1 MATYTFSEFHLDEA
15 ELLIDLEGARHDLY
29 AARDYVRRI
38 IDSYNNLRGE
48 DFLNI
53 EALCVTAIIKYGR
66 AFVGGVRKID
76 KKSITSG
83 LPPEI
88 EEAHNNF
95 LAWRNLHI
103 AHSVNDY
110 EMGRIQARYCEERI
124 ETEGI
129 VSVSV
134 AQSSVV
140 TPSQLEFVSLLK
152 TIEYFIE
159 IFSNLIKK
167 EQERVLKIIR
177 DMPIDKVL
185 AMDEPAMC
193 PGRDS
198 RGITVSR
205 KRK

>member
-15 ELLIDLEGARHDLY
+15 ELLIDLEGARHDLNS
-29 AARDYVRRI
+29 AREYVRRI
-38 IDSYNNLRGE
+38 IESYNNVQGE
-48 DFLNI
+48 DFKNI
-53 EALCVTAIIKYGR
+53 EALCITAIIKYGR

-76 KKSITSG
+76 KQSLTSG

-88 EEAHNNF
+88 EAAHNNF

-110 EMGRIQARYCEERI
+110 EMGRIQARYCAERV
-124 ETEGI
+124 ESEGI
-129 VSVSV
+129 TNISV
-134 AQSSVV
+134 AQSSVIS
-140 TPSQLEFVSLLK
+140 PSKHEFESLLN
-152 TIEYFIE
+152 TIDYFSE
-159 IFSNLIKK
+159 MLSNLIKE
-167 EQERVLKIIR
+167 EQEKVLKIIR
-177 DMPIDKVL
+177 DMPLDKVL

-198 RGITVSR
+198 RGIKVSR